1 MPLYFVRHLVEIIKI
16 NTTCTLCYSN
26 LQSYV
31 YLFKIWPNSQY
42 IYQIF
47 AGDTDIAR
55 EKLQPET
62 VQPILSG
69 EKPCMHVCLRK

>member
-31 YLFKIWPNSQY
+31 YLFKIWPNS
-42 IYQIF
+42 
-47 AGDTDIAR
+47 
-55 EKLQPET
+55 
-62 VQPILSG
+62 PIHL
-69 EKPCMHVCLRK
+69 PNLCW